1 MWFGRRRVVRE
12 IVAQFEAEESQLD
25 GIRRFVIES
34 CRGSDLTSKDV
45 NGVLLA
51 IEEACTNV
59 IRHAYL
65 YAKGTIR
72 IHIALAGDQVTFSIY
87 DRGRSFDF
95 DRAGV
100 PDLGRYVE
108 TGRKGGLGIYL
119 IRKIMDEVDYRTIGD
134 ENRLRMV
141 KFFPRVKRVKG
152 GSPGTSIRV
161 KFSFYASLV
170 VFVIVSVIYVYFD
183 SRLTTGTEIRVA
195 EEVKRL
201 GHTVAAT
208 AGNYIRNQR
217 SDAEFD
223 ELVHQSGRDVP
234 GLKELVIVNPKNM
247 VLASAESPSL
257 MHAPYNVPIGDPWS
271 RDAEVTR
278 VEVDGE
284 WVLYFAARIEGGG
297 RVYVGIA
304 EKVIATA
311 VAKGRRGAQIISAVG
326 LVVGILA
333 VYFLSIY
340 FVKPIQRI
348 TEGVRRIGSGDLDTH
363 LTVEGDDEFAQIA
376 SAFNEM
382 TVKFKKSQDSRVEQE
397 RLQKEM
403 QVAQEIQHAL
413 LPTTFPEIEGY
424 DLATIYQAAK
434 DVGGDYFD
442 FVWIDEKT
450 LGIVVA
456 DVSGKGVPGSL
467 VMTMIRTAI
476 RLESRGNSN
485 AVDILKRVNDF
496 VSEDVKRGMFITIFM
511 VVLDAEKRKISFA
524 SAGHNP
530 LILYRAR
537 EEKTYFLN
545 PKGIPMG
552 MQLPEGVDFGGR
564 LEADT
569 VRLQKDDLL
578 VIYTD
583 GVTEAMNPKREQY
596 GIDRFLE
603 FIKKNAALSAD
614 DFVAELQKDLGSF
627 TGNAPQNDDIT
638 LVAIKEE
645 VELDQVIYQKRRQLI
660 DLVELQ
666 GLSVKDA
673 CERMGVST
681 STFYKYR
688 RRFEKEG
695 AAGLFDRKSRAKQGA
710 RQLSVDEREL
720 LLRLVVLE
728 PDWGATRLKR
738 KLALPEH
745 GALDIDERSVYDELV
760 RVNLNTR
767 ERRIA
772 YALRQGHANP
782 DELQARLVGLK
793 RTNRNVETDSDR
805 ADRMEAEYSAL
816 ARDRVQSVLD
826 RMDDEARKSG
836 LGEVDRQLLK
846 EVIDELAPV
855 ADGGVLADF
864 VTSMVAKLAGT
875 RRASHP
881 ADTGPRVLDSDQWTD
896 ESREGFEKLKS
907 KGLDVP
913 SDDDAADSA
922 GMPSLDDIVSR
933 RSRKDRSK

>member
-1 MWFGRRRVVRE
+1 MRFGRRRIVRE
-12 IVAQFEAEESQLD
+12 IVAQFEAEEAQLD
-25 GIRRFVIES
+25 GIRRFVTES
-34 CRGSDLTSKDV
+34 CRTSDLTTKDV
-45 NGVLLA
+45 NSILLA

-65 YAKGTIR
+65 YAQGSIR
-72 IHIALAGDQVTFSIY
+72 IHIALAGDRVTFSIY

-141 KFFPRVKRVKG
+141 KLFPRVKLAKG
-152 GSPGTSIRV
+152 RKPGASIRV
-161 KFSFYASLV
+161 KFSFYSSLV
-170 VFVIVSVIYVYFD
+170 VFAIVSVIYVYFD
-183 SRLTTGTEIRVA
+183 SRLTTSSEIRVA

-201 GHTVAAT
+201 GHTVATT
-208 AGNYIRNQR
+208 AGNYIRNRR

-223 ELVHQSGRDVP
+223 ELVYQSGRDVP
-234 GLKELVIVNPKNM
+234 GLEELVIVNSQDI
-247 VLASAESPSL
+247 VLASAGSPSL
-257 MHAPYNVPIGDPWS
+257 MHTPYDVPKGTPWVRDTTVS
-271 RDAEVTR
+271 RVL
-278 VEVDGE
+278 VDEEGI
-284 WVLYFAARIEGGG
+284 LYFAAPIEGGG
-297 RVYVGIA
+297 RVFVGIA
-304 EKVIATA
+304 ESVIAAA

-333 VYFLSIY
+333 VYFLSLY

-348 TEGVRRIGSGDLDTH
+348 TEGVRRIGAGDLDTH

-397 RLQKEM
+397 RMQKEM

-442 FVWIDEKT
+442 FVWIDDKT

-476 RLESRGNSN
+476 RLESRGNKN

-496 VSEDVKRGMFITIFM
+496 VSGDVKKGMFITIFM
-511 VVLDAEKRKISFA
+511 VVLDAEQRKISFA

-537 EEKTYFLN
+537 EDKTYFLN

-596 GIDRFLE
+596 GIDRFLK
-603 FIKKNAALSAD
+603 FIKNNASKSSDEFVAAL
-614 DFVAELQKDLGSF
+614 KMDLGAF

-645 VELDQVIYQKRRQLI
+645 VELDEVVYRKRRQLI

-666 GLSVKDA
+666 GLTVKDA

-688 RRFEKEG
+688 RRFEQEG
-695 AAGLFDRKSRAKQGA
+695 AAGLFDRKSRTHQGA
-710 RQLSVDEREL
+710 RQLSLEEREI

-728 PDWGATRLKR
+728 PEWGATRLQR
-738 KLALPEH
+738 KIVLPEH
-745 GALDIDERSVYDELV
+745 GALDIDERAIYDELV

-772 YALRQGHANP
+772 YALRHGHSNP
-782 DELQARLVGLK
+782 EKLQARLEGLK
-793 RTNRNVETDSDR
+793 RSVQSVETDTDR
-805 ADRMEAEYSAL
+805 VDRIEAKYSAE
-816 ARDRVQSVLD
+816 ARDRVQIVLD
-826 RMDDEARKSG
+826 RMDDEAHKSG
-836 LGEVDRQLLK
+836 LEAVDRQLLK

-855 ADGGVLADF
+855 ADGVLLADF
-864 VTSMVAKLAGT
+864 VTSMVAKLAVT
-875 RRASHP
+875 RRAQQP
-881 ADTGPRVLDSDQWTD
+881 PDTSPRVLDSDRWTD
-896 ESREGFEKLKS
+896 ESRAGFEQLKS
-907 KGLDVP
+907 KGLDLP
-913 SDDDAADSA
+913 TDDTKDDSESL
-922 GMPSLDDIVSR
+922 PSLDSIVSPEPEEDC
-933 RSRKDRSK
+933 SG